1 MNEDP
6 LNRYQSMMNDTHA
19 PAHLPEQVLEQA
31 RAQSAA
37 SASANATRSAKPV
50 RPTAAPVFSA
60 KRTRVKGFAIA
71 ACAVLALGAG
81 ALALSPLALSSNN
94 NGGADTTLSPSFA
107 NPFGLAVAE
116 AAEPGQSIALSTD
129 ESGISLAGNGG
140 FDIRFA
146 MNLTCAGES
155 IKHLSYAIEGDD
167 VRFMGFDISQDASQ
181 PVMDTPAQF
190 EVDYD
195 DQNPEGLRREILVNT
210 ADPAITENKQQISDL
225 HRQLEATEDPDAAA
239 ALQDQLNE
247 LSVESTELN
256 NAYYG
261 GDLMSGKIDNN
272 TWFASKVTE
281 AAQKLAN
288 ATLSVTAT
296 FTDGTTATKNYRI
309 APVEDFEQ
317 KCKTFLDVS
326 FTPDHDEND
335 PALATPLFTI
345 TELS

>member
-6 LNRYQSMMNDTHA
+6 LNRYQSMMSDTHA
-19 PAHLPEQVLEQA
+19 PAHLSEQVLEQA
-31 RAQSAA
+31 RTRTSA
-37 SASANATRSAKPV
+37 SASVDAVRTAKSDRPAT
-50 RPTAAPVFSA
+50 APAFSV

-81 ALALSPLALSSNN
+81 ALALSPLALSSSG
-94 NGGADTTLSPSFA
+94 NGDGADTALSPSFA

-146 MNLTCAGES
+146 MNLTCVGES
-155 IKHLSYAIEGDD
+155 IKHLSYTIEGDD
-167 VRFMGFDISQDASQ
+167 VRFMGFDISQDASH
-181 PVMDTPAQF
+181 PKMDTPAQF

-195 DQNPEGLRREILVNT
+195 DQNPEDLRREILVNT
-210 ADPAITENKQQISDL
+210 ADPAIMENKQQISDL
-225 HRQLEATEDPDAAA
+225 HRQLEATEDPDAVA
-239 ALQDQLNE
+239 ALQEQLDE
-247 LSVESTELN
+247 LFSQSTELN

-309 APVEDFEQ
+309 APVENFEQ
-317 KCKTFLDVS
+317 TCKAFLDVS

-335 PALATPLFTI
+335 PALTTPLFTI
-345 TELS
+345 TEI